1 MDANTIELRPKTISD
16 GTFLWDGRPMPDIH
30 HDHFREGAQLNGSS
44 EEPDTK
50 RSASQVVAD
59 QVSILEMVREDLRHL
74 RSQTASP
81 EPVLGPVAEPELT
94 HKHRPGQEGVR
105 STSSSY
111 PEDGIRSPNVPSP
124 ANSHTPLSTLGDL
137 EKYSRTNDRLSGL
150 RSSSS
155 SSGATRVISHGSTY
169 KALANAAGAIGK
181 LQRLPTPSYHRFEV
195 LSSSEDLM
203 ANVRAP
209 RNSEASHDSEFS
221 TGSSDE
227 GSEMQPLR
235 RVIAHGRLQNESP
248 SPSVKLP
255 QIVRSKKRKASGISF
270 RSISEG
276 VKRSR
281 VEIKKLAVNVCSNSW
296 DKLRQAR
303 ENIKRQR
310 KDQKKHHSVWKALRR
325 KLNPDDVTKEKH
337 EDRSSHFSMG
347 NGIRRNVSEHNKAW
361 WKAGAE
367 KYQAPEWMHFG
378 NQTKD

>member
-1 MDANTIELRPKTISD
+1 
-16 GTFLWDGRPMPDIH
+16 MPDIH
-30 HDHFREGAQLNGSS
+30 HDHFREEAQLNDSS
-44 EEPDTK
+44 KEPDAK

-74 RSQTASP
+74 RSQTSSP
-81 EPVLGPVAEPELT
+81 EPVLRPIAEPELT
-94 HKHRPGQEGVR
+94 HKQKPGQESAR

-124 ANSHTPLSTLGDL
+124 SDSHTPLSTLGDL
-137 EKYSRTNDRLSGL
+137 EKYSRINDRLSGL

-155 SSGATRVISHGSTY
+155 SSGATRVISQGSSY
-169 KALANAAGAIGK
+169 KALTNAVGATRK

-203 ANVRAP
+203 ANIIAP
-209 RNSEASHDSEFS
+209 HNSEASHESEFS
-221 TGSSDE
+221 IESADGR
-227 GSEMQPLR
+227 SEMQPLR
-235 RVIAHGRLQNESP
+235 RVIAHDRLQNESP

-255 QIVRSKKRKASGISF
+255 QIIRLKKRKASGISF

-281 VEIKKLAVNVCSNSW
+281 IEIKKLAVNVCSNSW

-310 KDQKKHHSVWKALRR
+310 KDQKKHHSVWRALRR
-325 KLNPDDVTKEKH
+325 KLNPGDTIKDKH
-337 EDRSSHFSMG
+337 EDRPSHFSMG
-347 NGIRRNVSEHNKAW
+347 NGFRRHVSEHKSW
-361 WKAGAE
+361 WKAGVE

-378 NQTKD
+378 NQTRD

>member
-1 MDANTIELRPKTISD
+1 
-16 GTFLWDGRPMPDIH
+16 MPDIH
-30 HDHFREGAQLNGSS
+30 HDHFREGAQLNDSS

-74 RSQTASP
+74 RSQTSSP
-81 EPVLGPVAEPELT
+81 EPVLGPIAKPELT
-94 HKHRPGQEGVR
+94 HKHKPGQESAR

-124 ANSHTPLSTLGDL
+124 SDSHTPLSTLGDL

-150 RSSSS
+150 QSSSS
-155 SSGATRVISHGSTY
+155 SSDATRVISQGSTY

-203 ANVRAP
+203 ANVIAP
-209 RNSEASHDSEFS
+209 HNSEASHESEFS
-221 TGSSDE
+221 TESSAGGSKV
-227 GSEMQPLR
+227 QPLS
-235 RVIAHGRLQNESP
+235 RVMAHGRLQTESP

-281 VEIKKLAVNVCSNSW
+281 IEIKKLAINVCSNSW

-325 KLNPDDVTKEKH
+325 KLNPDDTIKDKH

-347 NGIRRNVSEHNKAW
+347 NGFRRHVSEHKSW
-361 WKAGAE
+361 WKAGVE
-367 KYQAPEWMHFG
+367 KYQAPEWMRFG
-378 NQTKD
+378 NQTRD